1 MNILT
6 LVVSALVF
14 GIVILVHELGH
25 YLVAKH
31 NGIRVLEFSIGMGPA
46 IWQTEKNGTNYSLRL
61 LPVGGFVSMEGEDE
75 DGELLEDCVRQP
87 EKEKAS
93 EQSYGSVEQNIPFPL
108 ARPKKRIAVL
118 LAGACMNFLLG
129 FLALWA
135 VNAASAVTGIALGL
149 NLWNALVVG
158 VLGLP
163 GFVLLL
169 LVQWVL

>member
-1 MNILT
+1 MDLNQKIIAGLLVAFFLIT
-6 LVVSALVF
+6 LVRIFRA
-14 GIVILVHELGH
+14 
-25 YLVAKH
+25 
-31 NGIRVLEFSIGMGPA
+31 P
-46 IWQTEKNGTNYSLRL
+46 LRL
-61 LPVGGFVSMEGEDE
+61 ALK
-75 DGELLEDCVRQP
+75 LLVNT
-87 EKEKAS
+87 A
-93 EQSYGSVEQNIPFPL
+93 
-108 ARPKKRIAVL
+108 
-118 LAGACMNFLLG
+118 LG